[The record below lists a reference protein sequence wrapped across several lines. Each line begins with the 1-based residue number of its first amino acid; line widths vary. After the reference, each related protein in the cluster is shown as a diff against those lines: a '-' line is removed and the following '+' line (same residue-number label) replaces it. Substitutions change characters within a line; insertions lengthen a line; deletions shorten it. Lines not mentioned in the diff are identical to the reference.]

1 MSTNNNNTTQQ
12 PTVISSF
19 SVCKPGRTKFVPSVV
34 KKQQESTLSSSST
47 QDKQSNE
54 LLNTEQINSNLNAPE
69 NSTSNNQQKITMAY
83 YLKDRKEGI
92 PMINSPVPKKG
103 TKSLSPPPPQISKPR
118 KDNTNRSMSSLVAP
132 QIKLVDGKVVL
143 DDSLLHSTISHSQI
157 AEEMTVINETNRH
170 LTSATFAKKRVTSN
184 RWSPQETNLFFDA
197 VRMCGTDF
205 SMIESLLPHR
215 SRSQIKGKYKIEE
228 RSNSGRLYQALDN
241 PVPYD
246 PKFTE
251 KVNQILSEQNHSK
264 NK

>member
-1 MSTNNNNTTQQ
+1 
-12 PTVISSF
+12 
-19 SVCKPGRTKFVPSVV
+19 
-34 KKQQESTLSSSST
+34 
-47 QDKQSNE
+47 
-54 LLNTEQINSNLNAPE
+54 
-69 NSTSNNQQKITMAY
+69 
-83 YLKDRKEGI
+83 
-92 PMINSPVPKKG
+92 
-103 TKSLSPPPPQISKPR
+103 
-118 KDNTNRSMSSLVAP
+118 
-132 QIKLVDGKVVL
+132 
-143 DDSLLHSTISHSQI
+143 
-157 AEEMTVINETNRH
+157 